1 MKITLRSRVLPFFL
15 SFSCGFVQA
24 APIAG
29 SAPDAQSGKRERL
42 MMANGSVT
50 LDLDLAR
57 LAGHDSSGETPATK
71 RDALSF
77 EVGPDTFFTIV
88 RFNDVLRGAE
98 PGMIGLRWDHSRM
111 LPGPLNAA
119 ADDLV
124 LERTGSGQ
132 QFELVVRNGQ
142 TGFVF
147 FNVEGNLYAYD
158 AAARRLRIEG
168 GRLLISEELAKTL
181 GRPSDAGL
189 VVGEMSAA
197 STMTPIEVTTFV
209 NGEARSSTLP
219 ARQAG
224 SRDAP
229 QAVAGPDII
238 VGEIGAIGGLA
249 QFGSASGQVGL
260 ATGTTSCNNGN
271 VDFNFFQLPNPDH
284 SVISQNLYRMSGGTN
299 NDERI
304 EQIGQA
310 WVKHSF
316 GADQEDACSIGCTP
330 YFNATKLGV
339 GCSDPYAA
347 SQLAAQGNQTGA
359 LGSRAWVNPF
369 TGVFSVSPRPEN
381 HTGHAHTGTSHRVLV
396 NASDLNTTLN
406 TGATYYLEVQYDS
419 PQEYAWCQTHPG
431 ECNMYNNASYRR
443 FNVSGTTSFTFAAAA
458 STVRVTPATGAW
470 TGATSSTI
478 EPVPGVDGRAF
489 VVYKVS
495 GPVGGLWHYE
505 YALHNQ
511 NLDRSIQSFSV
522 PLGCGITLSNVGFH
536 APPNHPGFPND
547 GTVGDAGFSNAVW
560 TSTPTAND
568 VTWNTETFAQNQN
581 ANAIRFGTMYN
592 FRFDS
597 DRPPQTVNATVG
609 FFKTGTPIAVA
620 IQGPAPCAP
629 LQLASAVSRKTHG
642 GTGDFDI
649 ALPLTGEPGLESRS
663 TDGAHTIVVTFSNP
677 PMSGNASITAGI
689 GSVAGS
695 PVFNGNTMTVNLSGV
710 ADVQKITVT
719 LSNVTDSFA
728 QVLANT
734 PVSMNVLIG
743 DANVSKTVNA
753 SDIGMT
759 KAQSGLTVTAAN
771 FRSDVN
777 ANGVVNGSD
786 IGSVKA
792 ATGHTVP

>member
-1 MKITLRSRVLPFFL
+1 
-15 SFSCGFVQA
+15 
-24 APIAG
+24 
-29 SAPDAQSGKRERL
+29 
-42 MMANGSVT
+42 MMDSGSVV
-50 LDLDLAR
+50 LDLDLDR
-57 LAGHDSSGETPATK
+57 LEGTGVHADSAASH
-71 RDALSF
+71 RDAVRF
-77 EVGPDTFFTIV
+77 QVGPDTFFTIL
-88 RFNDVLRGAE
+88 RFNGVLRGAE
-98 PGMIGLRWDHSRM
+98 PGTIGLRWDHSRM

-119 ADDLV
+119 ANDLV

-132 QFELVVRNGQ
+132 QFEFVVRNGQ
-142 TGFVF
+142 TGVVF
-147 FNVEGNLYAYD
+147 FNVEGNLYQYD

-181 GRPSDAGL
+181 GRPSDAGM

-219 ARQAG
+219 ARKAG
-224 SRDAP
+224 SPGAP
-229 QAVAGPDII
+229 QFVAGPDIV
-238 VGEIGAIGGLA
+238 VGDIGNNGGLA
-249 QFGSASGQVGL
+249 QFGSATPPGGVLQVGL

-271 VDFNFFQLPNPDH
+271 VDFNFLQLPNPDH
-284 SVISQNLYRMSGGTN
+284 SVIAQNLYRMSGGTS
-299 NDERI
+299 NDERL

-316 GADQEDACSIGCTP
+316 GANQDDACSFGCTP

-347 SQLAAQGNQTGA
+347 SQLAAQGNQVGA

-369 TGVFSVSPRPEN
+369 TGVFSVNPRPEN
-381 HTGHAHTGTSHRVLV
+381 HTGHTHTGTSHRVLV

-443 FNVSGTTSFTFAAAA
+443 FNVTGTTSFTFAAAA
-458 STVRVTPATGAW
+458 PTVRMTPATGAW

-505 YALHNQ
+505 YAIHNQ

-568 VTWNTETFAQNQN
+568 VTWNSETFAQNPN

-597 DRPPQTVNATVG
+597 DRPPQTVNATIG
-609 FFKTGTPIAVA
+609 FFKTGTPISVA
-620 IQGPAPCAP
+620 IQGPSPCAP
-629 LQLASAVSRKTHG
+629 LQLASAVSRKTHVG
-642 GTGDFDI
+642 AGDFDI

-663 TDGAHTIVVTFSNP
+663 TGGDHTIVVTFSNP
-677 PMSGNASITAGI
+677 PNSGSASITDGT

-695 PVFNGNTMTVNLSGV
+695 PAFNGNTMTVNLSGV
-710 ADVQKITVT
+710 SDVQKLT
-719 LSNVTDSFA
+719 LKLSSVTDSFG
-728 QVLANT
+728 QVLPDT
-734 PVSMNVLIG
+734 SVSMNVLAG
-743 DANVSKTVNA
+743 DVNPNKMVNA

-759 KAQSGLTVTAAN
+759 KSQSGAGLTTAN
-771 FRSDVN
+771 FRADVN
-777 ANGVVNGSD
+777 ASGDINGSD
-786 IGSVKA
+786 VGIVKA
-792 ATGHTVP
+792 ATGHNVP